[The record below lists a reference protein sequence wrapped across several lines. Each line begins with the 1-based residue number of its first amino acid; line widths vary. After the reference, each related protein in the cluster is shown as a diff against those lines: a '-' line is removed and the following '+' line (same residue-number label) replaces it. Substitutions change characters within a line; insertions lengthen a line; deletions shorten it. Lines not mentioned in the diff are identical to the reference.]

1 MKNIGNFLIGS
12 LTSLGV
18 SVSLPGTAQSTAEIV
33 PPNII
38 DSVEALVSIASG
50 LLSALL
56 VAWVKRKWNK
66 KDLNK
71 S

>member
-18 SVSLPGTAQSTAEIV
+18 SVSLPGTAQATAEAI

-38 DSVEALVSIASG
+38 DSIEALVSIASG

>member
-18 SVSLPGTAQSTAEIV
+18 SVSLPGTAQATAEVV

-38 DSVEALVSIASG
+38 DSIEALVSIASG